1 MIEIRGDQTLHHLHK
16 AIFKTFERYDEH
28 LYAFF
33 MSNKPWDAA
42 SEYSVPHP
50 DSNAKN
56 AKRARIDSL
65 ALNPKSKCL
74 YLFDFGD
81 EWWHSVQLLSIR
93 REEPKGKYPRAIES
107 QGDSPPQYDDYD
119 EGEA

>member
-16 AIFKTFERYDEH
+16 AIYQAFERYDEH

-50 DSNAKN
+50 DSNAK
-56 AKRARIDSL
+56 RARIDSL
-65 ALNPKSKCL
+65 ALNPKRKCL

-81 EWWHSVQLLSIR
+81 EWWHSVQLLSIC
-93 REEPKGKYPRAIES
+93 REEPKGKYPRVIES
-107 QGDSPPQYDDYD
+107 QGDASPQYDDYD
-119 EGEA
+119 EDEA